1 MHQPATPLNKQDA
14 VTSPD
19 DRIEQHKLVRKLVSI
34 AIVAG
39 AVLITLYVWSTV
51 ERHPRTDDAAARAN
65 VVGIVPRARGQ
76 IVKLAVQDNQLVKQ
90 GDLLFE
96 IDPADYEQALDKAKS
111 ALAALDQQIE
121 VGRAQ
126 DEELK
131 FGVKAAEAGVQ
142 RATAQLKQSGDTL
155 HRLEPLLPKHFAT
168 AEQVDEARTKVAVA
182 AQEVAAEEQ
191 KLNQARAQLSQLQT
205 LLAQRP
211 GAVAAVKQAEL
222 DLSYC
227 KVTAPFDGRVI
238 NLNISGGAYA
248 SVGVPVFSLLDTTKW
263 YVVANFRERE
273 LRHMAPGSPATVYLV
288 SAPNQRFRGKVQGI
302 GWAVKPRGRDR
313 STARRCAVCETRTEL
328 GPGRATFSRAD
339 RSRKSRSRPFPH
351 GRVRGRDHQ
360 RSAAE
365 IIRSRRDVPR
375 GANRDR
381 FRLVLAG
388 SDASWRRRAGAKSRT
403 AIIVAGAVLCVII
416 SMTLQVPELSVSA
429 YMVFFVSK
437 ENKHLTTL
445 TGLLGF
451 IGATIGIG
459 GTLLLYK
466 FTYGHPELRIPGMA
480 IALFLGMWLSRV
492 FVLGPLGFLIGFV
505 VAVSQSV
512 GEAVPS
518 PELLVRGLLW
528 LWVAIVYGAAA
539 NRRAEPS
546 VSAGHAGPAAHS
558 PKPKSLFVSDAFTN
572 PAHVHFA
579 LKVTFAGDVLLHL
592 LFGD

>member
-1 MHQPATPLNKQDA
+1 
-14 VTSPD
+14 
-19 DRIEQHKLVRKLVSI
+19 
-34 AIVAG
+34 
-39 AVLITLYVWSTV
+39 VLITLYVWGTI

-182 AQEVAAEEQ
+182 AQEAAAEEQ

-248 SVGVPVFSLLDTTKW
+248 SIGVPVFSLLDTTKW
-263 YVVANFRERE
+263 YVVANFREAE

-288 SAPNQRFRGKVQGI
+288 SAPNQRFHGRVQGI
-302 GWAVKPRGRDR
+302 GWAVKPEGEIDLPPSGVPYVKRELNWVRVAQRFPVRIEVENPDQDLFRMGA
-313 STARRCAVCETRTEL
+313 SAV
-328 GPGRATFSRAD
+328 
-339 RSRKSRSRPFPH
+339 
-351 GRVRGRDHQ
+351 
-360 RSAAE
+360 
-365 IIRSRRDVPR
+365 
-375 GANRDR
+375 
-381 FRLVLAG
+381 
-388 SDASWRRRAGAKSRT
+388 
-403 AIIVAGAVLCVII
+403 AII
-416 SMTLQVPELSVSA
+416 
-429 YMVFFVSK
+429 
-437 ENKHLTTL
+437 N
-445 TGLLGF
+445 
-451 IGATIGIG
+451 
-459 GTLLLYK
+459 
-466 FTYGHPELRIPGMA
+466 
-480 IALFLGMWLSRV
+480 
-492 FVLGPLGFLIGFV
+492 GP
-505 VAVSQSV
+505 
-512 GEAVPS
+512 P
-518 PELLVRGLLW
+518 R
-528 LWVAIVYGAAA
+528 
-539 NRRAEPS
+539 
-546 VSAGHAGPAAHS
+546 
-558 PKPKSLFVSDAFTN
+558 K
-572 PAHVHFA
+572 
-579 LKVTFAGDVLLHL
+579 
-592 LFGD
+592 

>member
-19 DRIEQHKLVRKLVSI
+19 DRAEQRKFVRKVVSV
-34 AIVAG
+34 AIVAS
-39 AVLITLYVWSTV
+39 AVLITLYVWGTI

-96 IDPADYEQALDKAKS
+96 IDPADYEQALDRAKS

-142 RATAQLKQSGDTL
+142 RATAQLKQSEDTL

-182 AQEVAAEEQ
+182 AQEAAAEEQ

-248 SVGVPVFSLLDTTKW
+248 SIGLPVFSLLDTTKW
-263 YVVANFRERE
+263 YVVANFREAE
-273 LRHMAPGSPATVYLV
+273 VRHMAPGSEAIVYLS

-302 GWAVKPRGRDR
+302 GWAVKPEGEIDLPPSGVPYVKRELNWVRVAQRFPVRIEVENPDEDLFRMGA
-313 STARRCAVCETRTEL
+313 SAV
-328 GPGRATFSRAD
+328 
-339 RSRKSRSRPFPH
+339 
-351 GRVRGRDHQ
+351 
-360 RSAAE
+360 
-365 IIRSRRDVPR
+365 
-375 GANRDR
+375 
-381 FRLVLAG
+381 
-388 SDASWRRRAGAKSRT
+388 
-403 AIIVAGAVLCVII
+403 AII
-416 SMTLQVPELSVSA
+416 
-429 YMVFFVSK
+429 K
-437 ENKHLTTL
+437 
-445 TGLLGF
+445 
-451 IGATIGIG
+451 
-459 GTLLLYK
+459 
-466 FTYGHPELRIPGMA
+466 
-480 IALFLGMWLSRV
+480 
-492 FVLGPLGFLIGFV
+492 GP
-505 VAVSQSV
+505 
-512 GEAVPS
+512 P
-518 PELLVRGLLW
+518 
-528 LWVAIVYGAAA
+528 
-539 NRRAEPS
+539 
-546 VSAGHAGPAAHS
+546 
-558 PKPKSLFVSDAFTN
+558 PK
-572 PAHVHFA
+572 
-579 LKVTFAGDVLLHL
+579 
-592 LFGD
+592 

>member
-1 MHQPATPLNKQDA
+1 MHQAATPLSEQDA

-19 DRIEQHKLVRKLVSI
+19 DRAEQRKFVRKVVSV
-34 AIVAG
+34 AIVAS
-39 AVLITLYVWSTV
+39 AVLITLYVWGTI

-121 VGRAQ
+121 VARAQ

-205 LLAQRP
+205 VLAQRP

-248 SVGVPVFSLLDTTKW
+248 SIGMPVFSLLDTTKW
-263 YVVANFRERE
+263 YVVANFREAE
-273 LRHMAPGSPATVYLV
+273 VRHMAPGSEAIVYLS

-302 GWAVKPRGRDR
+302 GWAVKPEGEIDLPPAGVPYVKRELNWVRVAQRFPVRIEVENPDVDLFRMGA
-313 STARRCAVCETRTEL
+313 SAV
-328 GPGRATFSRAD
+328 
-339 RSRKSRSRPFPH
+339 
-351 GRVRGRDHQ
+351 
-360 RSAAE
+360 
-365 IIRSRRDVPR
+365 
-375 GANRDR
+375 
-381 FRLVLAG
+381 
-388 SDASWRRRAGAKSRT
+388 
-403 AIIVAGAVLCVII
+403 AII
-416 SMTLQVPELSVSA
+416 
-429 YMVFFVSK
+429 K
-437 ENKHLTTL
+437 
-445 TGLLGF
+445 
-451 IGATIGIG
+451 
-459 GTLLLYK
+459 
-466 FTYGHPELRIPGMA
+466 
-480 IALFLGMWLSRV
+480 
-492 FVLGPLGFLIGFV
+492 GP
-505 VAVSQSV
+505 
-512 GEAVPS
+512 P
-518 PELLVRGLLW
+518 R
-528 LWVAIVYGAAA
+528 
-539 NRRAEPS
+539 
-546 VSAGHAGPAAHS
+546 
-558 PKPKSLFVSDAFTN
+558 K
-572 PAHVHFA
+572 
-579 LKVTFAGDVLLHL
+579 
-592 LFGD
+592 